1 MSYCYLNILF
11 PVGFKPELLTRNVL
25 CCAFILFSISPP
37 VILNSSR
44 RLSAVA
50 VCFGLLSETCVAQAC
65 KKLPWSVQDTWTFH
79 WTSASSDR
87 DQMSLNSGT
96 IKWSWGAGLCQRK
109 GSFWWTFSTQG
120 WRRKRIILCSRE
132 NGRRDVIIFS
142 TLLRMRKRSMF
153 ILQGCQFVFYL
164 TFRVDSELISQD
176 SYEIF
181 LCDLITPWR
190 EAPERSYGTSRAPS
204 SKFIQFPG
212 PLCKNDTNTEPEV
225 VIWQ

>member
-1 MSYCYLNILF
+1 MGSN
-11 PVGFKPELLTRNVL
+11 
-25 CCAFILFSISPP
+25 
-37 VILNSSR
+37 LNSSQEMFCVVHSYFSPSLHQCSWTAADVCR
-44 RLSAVA
+44 RWPCVSA
-50 VCFGLLSETCVAQAC
+50 C
-65 KKLPWSVQDTWTFH
+65 
-79 WTSASSDR
+79 
-87 DQMSLNSGT
+87 
-96 IKWSWGAGLCQRK
+96 CQRPAWLRPAK
-109 GSFWWTFSTQG
+109 SFHGASRTRGHFTERLPRQTETRCRLTQG
-120 WRRKRIILCSRE
+120 RSSGRGVPACAREREVFNEPSPRRVGGEKGL
-132 NGRRDVIIFS
+132 FS
-142 TLLRMRKRSMF
+142 VAERTAEEMLLFFLHLRMRKRSMF

-190 EAPERSYGTSRAPS
+190 KAPERSYGTSRAPS